1 MLRNAHNSL
10 ILPLPQI
17 AQVIVGSP
25 FFLFFSVLRLAALRL
40 PPCGTLSKATGFLH
54 VHLSAANLR
63 RGGMVC
69 KNITVKK
76 KYGKFGNRKENIIGT

>member
-17 AQVIVGSP
+17 AQVIVGSL

-40 PPCGTLSKATGFLH
+40 SPCRTLSKATGFLH
-54 VHLSAANLR
+54 VPLSAAMLR
-63 RGGMVC
+63 FL
-69 KNITVKK
+69 
-76 KYGKFGNRKENIIGT
+76 FGVGAIQSGILRLYVIQM

>member
-17 AQVIVGSP
+17 AQVIVGSL

-40 PPCGTLSKATGFLH
+40 SPCRTLSKATGFLH
-54 VHLSAANLR
+54 VHLSAAMLR
-63 RGGMVC
+63 HFFSVGGNIFGKLALKMV
-69 KNITVKK
+69 
-76 KYGKFGNRKENIIGT
+76 

>member
-17 AQVIVGSP
+17 AQVIVGSLS
-25 FFLFFSVLRLAALRL
+25 FLFFSVLRMAALRL

-54 VHLSAANLR
+54 VPLSVAMLR
-63 RGGMVC
+63 FL
-69 KNITVKK
+69 
-76 KYGKFGNRKENIIGT
+76 FGVGAIQSGILRLYVIQM

>member
-10 ILPLPQI
+10 VFTHTPRI

-40 PPCGTLSKATGFLH
+40 PPRGTLSKATGFLH
-54 VHLSAANLR
+54 VPICRNAAAGR
-63 RGGMVC
+63 DGM
-69 KNITVKK
+69 
-76 KYGKFGNRKENIIGT
+76 